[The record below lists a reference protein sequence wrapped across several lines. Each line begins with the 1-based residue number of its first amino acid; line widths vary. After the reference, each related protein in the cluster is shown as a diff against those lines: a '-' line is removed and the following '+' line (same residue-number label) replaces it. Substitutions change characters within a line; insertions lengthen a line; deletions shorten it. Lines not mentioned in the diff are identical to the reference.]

1 MHEIT
6 TLTPGQFAR
15 FQQLIYRETGI
26 RMQDGKVT
34 LMSNRIRQRLRHHG
48 LESFDDY
55 ERLLASRTHPDE
67 MTAFIDCITTN
78 ETSFFRTPAH
88 FEWFTG
94 AFLPEFAARVREGTH
109 DPVLRVWSAA
119 CSTGEELYT
128 LSICAAEHA
137 HRIVG
142 IRRALLGTDI
152 SETVLK
158 KAREGRYAARS
169 FEGVDKRR
177 IDRHFVADADGL
189 HWTVK
194 PTVRQGCEFRH
205 HNLLEPIKGG
215 PFDCVFIRNVMIY
228 FDRASKEIAVGHLVR
243 ALAPG
248 GYLVVGPADGIHDL
262 LGGLQKRDTFLYQKP
277 SEPKPSGLPPAE
289 PKA

>member
-6 TLTPGQFAR
+6 QLTPEQFTR
-15 FQQLIYRETGI
+15 FQKLIYRETGI

-55 ERLLASRTHPDE
+55 ERLLASRAHADE
-67 MTAFIDCITTN
+67 MAAFIDCITTN
-78 ETSFFRTPAH
+78 ETSFFRTPGH
-88 FEWFTG
+88 FEWFSGT
-94 AFLPEFAARVREGTH
+94 FLPEFAARVRAGAH

-128 LSICAAEHA
+128 LAICATEQA
-137 HRIVG
+137 HRIAG
-142 IRRALLGTDI
+142 IRRELLGTDI
-152 SETVLK
+152 SGTVLA
-158 KAREGRYAARS
+158 KAREGRYGARS
-169 FEGVDKRR
+169 LEGVDQRR
-177 IDRHFVADADGL
+177 IDRHFVADADGQQ
-189 HWTVK
+189 WTVK

-205 HNLLEPIKGG
+205 HNLLEPMRGG

-248 GYLVVGPADGIHDL
+248 GFLVVGPADGIHDL
-262 LGGLQKRDTFLYQKP
+262 LGGLVKRDTFLYQKP
-277 SEPKPSGLPPAE
+277 SGQPPAG

>member
-94 AFLPEFAARVREGTH
+94 AFLHEFAARVREGTH

-152 SETVLK
+152 SETVLT

-248 GYLVVGPADGIHDL
+248 GYLVVGPADRIHDL